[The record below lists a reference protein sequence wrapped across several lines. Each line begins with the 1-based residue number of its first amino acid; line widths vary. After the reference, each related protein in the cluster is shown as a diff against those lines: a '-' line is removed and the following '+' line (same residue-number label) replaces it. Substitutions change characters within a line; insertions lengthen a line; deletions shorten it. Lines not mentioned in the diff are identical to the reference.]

1 MSSPTDIELMDQVRD
16 GDIRQ
21 LAHLFKR
28 HHLKL
33 FNYYLRLTRERHASE
48 DMVQE
53 VFFRMLKYRHTFRGD
68 GEFLTWMYHLA
79 RNVHMDHYK
88 KLKNA
93 PATAGEPEDRATEE
107 PHAQAQLEQKQDR
120 ALLGQALAK
129 LPIEKR
135 EILILSRYQD
145 MRYDAIAELL
155 GCSVE
160 AVKVRVHRAMND
172 LRRIFF
178 QLSGE
183 KANE

>member
-1 MSSPTDIELMDQVRD
+1 VSSPTDIELMDHVRR

-21 LAHLFKR
+21 LAHLFNR
-28 HHLKL
+28 HNLKL
-33 FNYYLRLTRERHASE
+33 FNYYLRLTGDRHLSE

-79 RNVHMDHYK
+79 RNVHLDHHK
-88 KLKNA
+88 KWRNHPA
-93 PATAGEPEDRATEE
+93 AAEQPEEPATED
-107 PHAQAQLEQKQDR
+107 PHAQEQLEQKQDR
-120 ALLGQALAK
+120 ELLEQALAK
-129 LPIEKR
+129 LPIEKK
-135 EILILSRYQD
+135 ELLILSRYQD
-145 MRYDAIAELL
+145 LRYDAIAGLL

-183 KANE
+183 KAHE

>member
-1 MSSPTDIELMDQVRD
+1 VSSPTDIELMDQVRD

-21 LAHLFKR
+21 LAHLFNR

-33 FNYYLRLTRERHASE
+33 FNYYLRLTGERHGSE

-79 RNVHMDHYK
+79 RNVHMDHHK
-88 KLKNA
+88 KWGNR
-93 PATAGEPEDRATEE
+93 RAMEEKQEEQAAEE
-107 PHAQAQLEQKQDR
+107 PHAQDLLEQKQDR
-120 ALLGQALAK
+120 ELLEQALAR
-129 LPIEKR
+129 LPLEKK
-135 EILILSRYQD
+135 ELLILSRYQD
-145 MRYDAIAELL
+145 MRYDAIAGLL

-160 AVKVRVHRAMND
+160 SVKVRVHRAMND
-172 LRRIFF
+172 LRTIFF